1 LIELSMHRPKEQTTM
16 MPMTPEMAKQHM
28 QELLREAEAARLSQQ
43 VRSRPPHPASILLA
57 PFRAVLAAIAREG
70 QQQRGEQVTSVEK
83 AESAADLP
91 VAKPSAS

>member
-1 LIELSMHRPKEQTTM
+1 M
-16 MPMTPEMAKQHM
+16 MPMTPELAKQHM

-43 VRSRPPHPASILLA
+43 VQSPFPHPASILLT

-83 AESAADLP
+83 AASGSGLP
-91 VAKPSAS
+91 VSKPSAS